1 MPILAVLLS
10 LILTVPAAAQ
20 PAPLFPPGSSFGLA
34 PFPGAQLADRF
45 AGLIEPRS
53 SASVVI
59 AEFPPEAFDEMAA
72 GLSNP
77 EALAGRGITVER
89 VERLDLGGL
98 EALRVTGRQTAQ
110 GATFP
115 KCLVLVRGRA
125 ATGLYTAQTP
135 TQTQGDACALI
146 AGVAERD
153 KPGLAEQLAALP
165 FVLDDMAGF
174 RPVAVL
180 AGNTLLMTVGPEDR
194 MDRGPSQPFAFIG
207 AAVAT
212 VPVTAASR
220 MEASLRAL
228 RGLSGFRDLAVT
240 AEAET
245 DRGGAPVTELL
256 ATAREEGGRPVRLA
270 QWLLFA
276 PNGQTLRLV
285 AIVPADGWAA
295 HEPALRRLAAGLRP
309 R

>member
-1 MPILAVLLS
+1 MPLVALLLS
-10 LILTVPAAAQ
+10 LVLAAPAAAQ
-20 PAPLFPPGSSFGLA
+20 PAALFPPGSSFGLA
-34 PFPGAQLADRF
+34 PFPGAQLSDRF

-77 EALAGRGITVER
+77 AALAGRGITVER

-98 EALRVTGRQTAQ
+98 EALRITGRQTAQ

-115 KCLVLVRGRA
+115 KCLVLVRGRG

-135 TQTQGDACALI
+135 TQAQGDACALI

-153 KPGLAEQLAALP
+153 KPGLTEQLAALP
-165 FVLDDMAGF
+165 FVLDDTAGF
-174 RPVAVL
+174 RPVAVV

-194 MDRGPSQPFAFIG
+194 MDRAPAQPFAFVG
-207 AAVAT
+207 ASVAT
-212 VPVTAASR
+212 VPVTAATR
-220 MEASLRAL
+220 METSLRAL
-228 RGLSGFRDLAVT
+228 QGLAGFRDLTVT
-240 AEAET
+240 ARAEA
-245 DRGGAPVTELL
+245 DRSGTPVTELL
-256 ATAREEGGRPVRLA
+256 ATARDDGGRSVRLA
-270 QWLLFA
+270 QWLHFA
-276 PNGQTLRLV
+276 PNGQTIRLV
-285 AIVPADGWAA
+285 AVVPINGWAA
-295 HEPALRRLAAGLRP
+295 HEPALRRLATGLHP